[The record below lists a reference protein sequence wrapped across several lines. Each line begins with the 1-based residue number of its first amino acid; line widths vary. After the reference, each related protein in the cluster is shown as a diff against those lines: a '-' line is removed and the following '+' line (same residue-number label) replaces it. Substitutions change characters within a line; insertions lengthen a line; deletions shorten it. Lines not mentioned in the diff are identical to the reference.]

1 MGAPEVLRPAWPGP
15 SQPSAAATSTGVT
28 GLLDFS
34 PVAAAE
40 HREAAIDREAGA
52 ALGCAGGPATS
63 VARTIAACGSG
74 YTDRVELLGYP
85 PVAAAE
91 PARLRSTAKR
101 ALLLNSQ
108 EVLRTFRSL
117 RQRLHRSCRTIGLHP
132 CSRCRA
138 PRGCD
143 RPRSGRRSWGRRRSC
158 DHRSLRQR
166 LQRFSRA
173 LRARSRRRAGC
184 GSVCFRT
191 GRRSWP
197 AGGGSRLPP
206 HWCRSRSSCPTR
218 TR

>member
-1 MGAPEVLRPAWPGP
+1 MARTI
-15 SQPSAAATSTGVT
+15 AACGSGYTDRVHRTI
-28 GLLDFS
+28 GLPPCS
-34 PVAAAE
+34 RCRAC
-40 HREAAIDREAGA
+40 EAAIDREAGA
-52 ALGCAGGPATS
+52 ALGRAGGPATS

-91 PARLRSTAKR
+91 HREAAIDRAAGAALGGAEGPATIAACGSGYTDR
-101 ALLLNSQ
+101 
-108 EVLRTFRSL
+108 V
-117 RQRLHRSCRTIGLHP
+117 HRTIGSFP

-158 DHRSLRQR
+158 DQRGPDHRSLRQR